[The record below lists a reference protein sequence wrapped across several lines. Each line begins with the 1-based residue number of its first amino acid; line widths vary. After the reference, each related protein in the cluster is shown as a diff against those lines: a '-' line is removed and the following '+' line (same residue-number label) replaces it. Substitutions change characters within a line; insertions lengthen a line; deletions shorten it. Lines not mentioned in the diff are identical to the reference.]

1 MTQAEQTVRSS
12 RETVTDE
19 QIVHLEH
26 SGRVTP
32 SLMRDHQVP
41 SRGISLLKKGDND
54 VCVNAPITCHR
65 VLRSYQFL
73 LKRNKHHLLFPASK
87 ALVGSVQ
94 ALQQDGATVNLAK
107 N

>member
-41 SRGISLLKKGDND
+41 SRGISL
-54 VCVNAPITCHR
+54 
-65 VLRSYQFL
+65 QFL

-107 N
+107 NQTVFISRFP